1 MRRNERLVTTYS
13 IVGVDEE
20 RGLMGGAVQ
29 SHAFA
34 VGSIVVWARAGI
46 GVVATQS
53 VVNPNFGPRGLE
65 LLAEGRSAPAALDE
79 LLAGD
84 GAPAVRQVALI
95 TPDGVSATHTGER
108 CIAEA
113 GHIRGEGYSVQANM
127 MDRTGVPEAMAEAW
141 SKTTGPLP
149 ERLLAALKAAEAAGG
164 DIRGRQSASMTV
176 V

>member
-1 MRRNERLVTTYS
+1 
-13 IVGVDEE
+13 
-20 RGLMGGAVQ
+20 MGGAVQ

-84 GAPAVRQVALI
+84 GAPADQALAGVA
-95 TPDGVSATHTGER
+95 
-108 CIAEA
+108 
-113 GHIRGEGYSVQANM
+113 RG
-127 MDRTGVPEAMAEAW
+127 
-141 SKTTGPLP
+141 
-149 ERLLAALKAAEAAGG
+149 
-164 DIRGRQSASMTV
+164 
-176 V
+176 